1 MTSKEI
7 SQKDEGKKEEEKKK
21 NGAENRGQG
30 REWWIVH
37 HSVKKRVVLCVLQPP
52 AGRRPPPCRNANP
65 SFRKRNP
72 PPRRPSNL
80 KTSRVNCQASLRS
93 SSLFFFFFFLF
104 LSYSGSNREGVKK
117 TSLPRYYAL
126 LEEEEARFL
135 PRNYLSIHLTRPE
148 TLVPRKGVISP
159 LEPDLDSSPL
169 VSVLSFMARLPV
181 TGFRP
186 GLCVMPC
193 FRQFEVCLRNTRTS
207 STCS

>member
-21 NGAENRGQG
+21 TAQRTEAKVASDGLSITAL
-30 REWWIVH
+30 
-37 HSVKKRVVLCVLQPP
+37 KKGLFC
-52 AGRRPPPCRNANP
+52 A
-65 SFRKRNP
+65 FY
-72 PPRRPSNL
+72 
-80 KTSRVNCQASLRS
+80 SLRPAEGHHRVETPTLPS
-93 SSLFFFFFFLF
+93 VNAILLLAVLRTLKPQGLTAKPAYAPLPFFLLFFFLF